1 MPSAMLTRHIFFAA
15 SFPDSKVIRITPL
28 ILAVALFMEQMDS
41 TVIATSLPAIASD
54 IGTSPVALKLAVTSY
69 LVALAIFIPISGW
82 MSDRFGAKNIFRLAI
97 VVFVLGSVACGFSHS
112 IQEFVFARFFQG
124 IGGSMMTPVGRLLLV
139 RGTPRNELVSAMAWL
154 TIPALI
160 GPIMGPPLGGFLTTY
175 LSWHWVF
182 WINVPIS
189 ILGIILVTKFLPAGE
204 PRSPRPIDFPGFFLS
219 SIAFTGIVFGFSVIS
234 LPALPIYYG
243 YITIAIGVVTGIIYL
258 WHAKRTKYPLLD
270 PKMLRHPLFRAGIL
284 GASTFRIG
292 IGAIPFLLP
301 LMLQLGFGL
310 NPFQSGMV
318 TFVSAI
324 GALSSK
330 FVAQRVFRT
339 FGFRN
344 VLGTGA
350 LLSALFI
357 GVNGFFTPTTPQIVI
372 MGFLLVGG
380 VLRSICFTGVNAM
393 VFSDIDEAD
402 SSQAT
407 AINAVAQQISLATG
421 VAVAG
426 AILDIAGQF
435 HSGGITLGDFHIA
448 FFIVAII
455 SALSTFTFFR
465 LPRDAGEEVSG
476 HHRPAMAKE

>member
-1 MPSAMLTRHIFFAA
+1 M
-15 SFPDSKVIRITPL
+15 IRITPL

-41 TVIATSLPAIASD
+41 TVIATSLPAIAKD

-82 MSDRFGAKNIFRLAI
+82 MSDRFGAKNIFRVAI
-97 VVFVLGSVACGFSHS
+97 VVFVAGSIACGFSHS
-112 IQEFVFARFFQG
+112 IESFVISRFFQG

-154 TIPALI
+154 TIPALL

-182 WINVPIS
+182 WINVPIGL
-189 ILGIILVTKFLPAGE
+189 LGIALVTKFLPSGE
-204 PRSPRPIDFPGFFLS
+204 PRSPRPIDFPGFLLS
-219 SIAFTGIVFGFSVIS
+219 SIAFTGLVFGLSVVS

-243 YITIAIGVVTGIIYL
+243 FITIAIGLVAGTIYL
-258 WHAKRTKYPLLD
+258 WHAKRAKFPLLD
-270 PKMLRHPLFRAGIL
+270 PKMLRYPLFRAGIL
-284 GASTFRIG
+284 GGSNFRIG

-301 LMLQLGFGL
+301 LMLQLSFGL
-310 NPFQSGMV
+310 SPFQSGLI
-318 TFVSAI
+318 TFVTAI
-324 GALSSK
+324 GAMSSK
-330 FVAQRVFRT
+330 FGAQRVFQT
-339 FGFRN
+339 FGFRR

-350 LLSALFI
+350 LLSSIFI
-357 GVNGFFTPTTPQIVI
+357 GVNGFFTSSTPEWII
-372 MGFLLVGG
+372 MGCLLVGG
-380 VLRSICFTGVNAM
+380 VIRSTCFTGVNAM
-393 VFSDIDEAD
+393 VFADIDEAD

-407 AINAVAQQISLATG
+407 AINAVAQQLSLATG

-426 AILDIAGQF
+426 AILDLSSQLHGAKL
-435 HSGGITLGDFHIA
+435 TLDDFHVA

-465 LPRDAGEEVSG
+465 LPNDAGSEVSG
-476 HHRPAMAKE
+476 HHHTPAMAKE

>member
-1 MPSAMLTRHIFFAA
+1 M
-15 SFPDSKVIRITPL
+15 

-69 LVALAIFIPISGW
+69 LVSLAIFIPISGW
-82 MSDRFGAKNIFRLAI
+82 MSDRFGAKNIFRWAI
-97 VVFVLGSVACGFSHS
+97 VVFVLGSIACAFSNS
-112 IQEFVFARFFQG
+112 IGAFVISRFLQG

-182 WINVPIS
+182 WINVPIGA
-189 ILGIILVTKFLPAGE
+189 LGLVLVTKFLPGGE
-204 PRSPRPIDFPGFFLS
+204 PRSPRPVDIPGFFLS
-219 SIAFTGIVFGFSVIS
+219 SIAFTGLVFGMSVIS

-243 YITIAIGVVTGIIYL
+243 YATIVIGAVAAVIYF
-258 WHAKRTKYPLLD
+258 WHAKRTEYPLLD
-270 PKMLRHPLFRAGIL
+270 PKMLRYPLFRAGIT
-284 GASTFRIG
+284 GGSNFRVG
-292 IGAIPFLLP
+292 IGALPFLLP

-310 NPFQSGMV
+310 SPFQSGMI
-318 TFVSAI
+318 TFVTAI

-330 FVAQRVFRT
+330 FGAQKIFQR

-350 LLSALFI
+350 LISSLFI
-357 GVNGFFTPTTPQIVI
+357 AVNGFFTPSTPEWLI
-372 MGFLLVGG
+372 MGTLLVGG
-380 VLRSICFTGVNAM
+380 IIRSTCFTGVNAM

-407 AINAVAQQISLATG
+407 AINSVAQQISLATG

-426 AILDIAGQF
+426 AVLDLSASF
-435 HSGGITLGDFHIA
+435 HGGTISLSDFHIA
-448 FFIVAII
+448 FFVVAII

-465 LPRDAGEEVSG
+465 LPQDAGSAVSG

>member
-1 MPSAMLTRHIFFAA
+1 LIP
-15 SFPDSKVIRITPL
+15 ITPI

-41 TVIATSLPAIASD
+41 TVIATSLPAIAAD
-54 IGTSPVALKLAVTSY
+54 IGTSAIALKLAVTSY

-97 VVFVLGSVACGFSHS
+97 VVFVLGSIACGFSNS
-112 IQEFVFARFFQG
+112 IAAFVFSRFFQG

-139 RGTPRNELVSAMAWL
+139 RGTPRNELVNAMAWL

-189 ILGIILVTKFLPAGE
+189 IIGIALVTKFLPEGE
-204 PRSPRPIDFPGFFLS
+204 PRSPRPMDFPGFFLS
-219 SIAFTGIVFGFSVIS
+219 AIAFTGLVFGMSVIS
-234 LPALPIYYG
+234 LPALPIWYG
-243 YITIAIGVVTGIIYL
+243 FATIAIGGVSGLIYI
-258 WHAKRTKYPLLD
+258 WHARRAKYPLLD
-270 PKMLRHPLFRAGIL
+270 PKMLRYPLFRAGIV
-284 GASTFRIG
+284 GASNFRIG

-318 TFVSAI
+318 TFVSAV

-330 FVAQRVFRT
+330 FGAQRMFRRY
-339 FGFRN
+339 GFRG
-344 VLGTGA
+344 VLAAGT
-350 LLSALFI
+350 LISSIFI
-357 GVNGFFTPTTPQIVI
+357 AINGLFTPTTPQWIIMLCLLISGVI
-372 MGFLLVGG
+372 
-380 VLRSICFTGVNAM
+380 RSTCFTGIAAM

-402 SSQAT
+402 NSQAT
-407 AINAVAQQISLATG
+407 AINSVAQQISLAMG

-426 AILDIAGQF
+426 GILDLAVAI
-435 HSGGITLGDFHIA
+435 HGGEIQLADFHVA
-448 FFIVAII
+448 FFIVAGI
-455 SALSTFTFFR
+455 SALSTLTFAR
-465 LPRDAGEEVSG
+465 LPQDAGAEVSG
-476 HHRPAMAKE
+476 HRRPALAKE

>member
-1 MPSAMLTRHIFFAA
+1 MP
-15 SFPDSKVIRITPL
+15 RITPL

-41 TVIATSLPAIASD
+41 TVIATSLPAIAAD

-112 IQEFVFARFFQG
+112 IQSFVISRFFQG

-139 RGTPRNELVSAMAWL
+139 RGTPRNELVAAMAWL
-154 TIPALI
+154 TIPALL

-189 ILGIILVTKFLPAGE
+189 ILGIALVTKFLPSGE

-219 SIAFTGIVFGFSVIS
+219 SIAFTGLVFGMSVIS
-234 LPALPIYYG
+234 LPALPIWYG
-243 YITIAIGVVTGIIYL
+243 YITVAIGAVTAVIYV
-258 WHAKRTKYPLLD
+258 WHARHTKYPLLD
-270 PKMLRHPLFRAGIL
+270 LAMLRYPLFSAGIL
-284 GASTFRIG
+284 GGSTLRVG

-310 NPFQSGMV
+310 TPFQSGLI
-318 TFVSAI
+318 TFVTAI

-330 FVAQRVFRT
+330 FGVQRVFKMY
-339 FGFRN
+339 GFRN
-344 VLGTGA
+344 VLGVGS
-350 LLSALFI
+350 LISAVFI
-357 GVNGFFTPTTPQIVI
+357 AINGLFTPTTPQWLI
-372 MGFLLVGG
+372 MACLLVGG
-380 VLRSICFTGVNAM
+380 VVRSVCFTGVNAM
-393 VFSDIDEAD
+393 VFADIDEAD

-426 AILDIAGQF
+426 AILDLSSSLHGAQ
-435 HSGGITLGDFHIA
+435 LELADFHNA
-448 FFIVAII
+448 FFLVAIV
-455 SALSTFTFFR
+455 SALSAFTFFR
-465 LPRDAGEEVSG
+465 LPHDAGAAVSG
-476 HHRPAMAKE
+476 HLAPAMAKE

>member
-1 MPSAMLTRHIFFAA
+1 
-15 SFPDSKVIRITPL
+15 
-28 ILAVALFMEQMDS
+28 MEQMDS
-41 TVIATSLPAIASD
+41 TVIATSLPAIAAD

-139 RGTPRNELVSAMAWL
+139 RGTPRNELVNAMAWL

-189 ILGIILVTKFLPAGE
+189 ILGLILVTKYLPAGE
-204 PRSPRPIDFPGFFLS
+204 PRSPRPMDFPGFVLS
-219 SIAFTGIVFGFSVIS
+219 AIAFTGLVFGMSVIS

-243 YITIAIGVVTGIIYL
+243 YVTIAIGAVSAVFYL
-258 WHAKRTKYPLLD
+258 WHARRAKYPLLD
-270 PKMLRHPLFRAGIL
+270 PKMLRYPLFRAGIL
-284 GASTFRIG
+284 GASNFRIG

-301 LMLQLGFGL
+301 LMLQLTFGL
-310 NPFQSGMV
+310 TPFQSGSI
-318 TFVSAI
+318 TFVTAI

-330 FVAQRVFRT
+330 FGAQRIFQRH
-339 FGFRN
+339 GFRR
-344 VLGTGA
+344 VLGVGTLVSSIFLA
-350 LLSALFI
+350 I
-357 GVNGFFTPTTPQIVI
+357 NGLFTPTTPEWII
-372 MGFLLVGG
+372 MACLLVGG
-380 VLRSICFTGVNAM
+380 IIRSMCFTGINAM
-393 VFSDIDEAD
+393 VFADIDEAD

-407 AINAVAQQISLATG
+407 AINSVAQQISLATG

-426 AILDIAGQF
+426 AILDIAANL
-435 HSGGITLGDFHIA
+435 HGGPLTLSDFHIA
-448 FFIVAII
+448 FFVVAII

-465 LPRDAGEEVSG
+465 LPQDAGSEVSG
-476 HHRPAMAKE
+476 HRRPAMAKE

>member
-1 MPSAMLTRHIFFAA
+1 
-15 SFPDSKVIRITPL
+15 
-28 ILAVALFMEQMDS
+28 MEQMDS

-54 IGTSPVALKLAVTSY
+54 IGTSAVALKLAVTSY

-139 RGTPRNELVSAMAWL
+139 RGTPRNELVNAMAWL

-189 ILGIILVTKFLPAGE
+189 ILGLILVTKYLPAGE
-204 PRSPRPIDFPGFFLS
+204 PRSPRPMDFPGFFLS
-219 SIAFTGIVFGFSVIS
+219 AIAFTGLVFGMSVIS

-243 YITIAIGVVTGIIYL
+243 YITIAVGAVSAAVYL
-258 WHAKRTKYPLLD
+258 WHARRAKYPLLD
-270 PKMLRHPLFRAGIL
+270 PKMLRYPLFRAGIL
-284 GASTFRIG
+284 GASNFRIG

-301 LMLQLGFGL
+301 LMLQLSFGL
-310 NPFQSGMV
+310 TPFQSGSITLV
-318 TFVSAI
+318 TAI

-330 FVAQRVFRT
+330 FGAQRIFQRY
-339 FGFRN
+339 GFRR
-344 VLGTGA
+344 VLGVGTLISSIFLA
-350 LLSALFI
+350 I
-357 GVNGFFTPTTPQIVI
+357 NGLFTPTTPEWII
-372 MGFLLVGG
+372 MACLLVGG
-380 VLRSICFTGVNAM
+380 IIRSMCFTGINAM
-393 VFSDIDEAD
+393 VFADIDEAD

-407 AINAVAQQISLATG
+407 AINSVSQQISLATG

-426 AILDIAGQF
+426 AILDISANA
-435 HSGGITLGDFHIA
+435 HGGSLTLSDFHIA
-448 FFIVAII
+448 FYIVAII

-465 LPRDAGEEVSG
+465 LPQDAGSEVSG
-476 HHRPAMAKE
+476 HRRPAMAKE

>member
-1 MPSAMLTRHIFFAA
+1 MLAA
-15 SFPDSKVIRITPL
+15 FSLGRRFPGFDVIRITPL

-41 TVIATSLPAIASD
+41 TVIATSLPAIAAD

-97 VVFVLGSVACGFSHS
+97 VVFVIGSILCAFSNS
-112 IQEFVFARFFQG
+112 IQAFVFSRFLQG

-139 RGTPRNELVSAMAWL
+139 RGTPRNELVNAMAWL
-154 TIPALI
+154 TIPALL
-160 GPIMGPPLGGFLTTY
+160 GPIMGPPLGGFLTTF

-189 ILGIILVTKFLPAGE
+189 ILGIILVTKFLPGGE

-219 SIAFTGIVFGFSVIS
+219 AVAFTGLVFGMSVIS
-234 LPALPIYYG
+234 LPALPIWYG
-243 YITIAIGVVTGIIYL
+243 YVTIAVGAIAGAIYL
-258 WHAKRTKYPLLD
+258 RHARRAEYPLLD
-270 PKMLRHPLFRAGIL
+270 PRMLRYPLFRAGIL
-284 GASTFRIG
+284 GGSNFRVG
-292 IGAIPFLLP
+292 IGALPFLLP
-301 LMLQLGFGL
+301 LMLQLAFGL
-310 NPFQSGMV
+310 SPFQSGMI
-318 TFVSAI
+318 TFVTAI

-330 FVAQRVFRT
+330 FGAQRVFQR

-350 LLSALFI
+350 LISSIFI
-357 GVNGFFTPTTPQIVI
+357 AVNGFFTPQTPEWII
-372 MGFLLVGG
+372 MGCLLVGG
-380 VLRSICFTGVNAM
+380 LIRSTCFTGVNAM
-393 VFSDIDEAD
+393 VFADIDEAD

-407 AINAVAQQISLATG
+407 AINSVAQQISLATG

-426 AILDIAGQF
+426 GILDFSASFHGGQPA
-435 HSGGITLGDFHIA
+435 LADFHVA

-465 LPRDAGEEVSG
+465 LPHDAGAAVSG
-476 HHRPAMAKE
+476 HRAPAMARE